1 MHKNPS
7 IGFFFFKFQVNQA
20 LCDLISASEKKMN
33 PHVWTNFP
41 KESSRK
47 YPHSVRVSVGC

>member
-1 MHKNPS
+1 MRKNPS
-7 IGFFFFKFQVNQA
+7 IGFFFFFQVNQA
-20 LCDLISASEKKMN
+20 LCDLISASDKKMN